1 MSALKYRSRE
11 KRQTWT
17 KQHEEDWNF
26 NRNPFTGGY
35 LLHRHWEIKE
45 EIEEFSI
52 HQVLFQIWQCVIP
65 HIFVFV
71 RCQDY
76 LAIERFPAIL
86 KQQQQQQQHWKID
99 MKLCGLPK
107 KLNKLS
113 RWERLKVLPRIP
125 KQWWEMHQ
133 KKTLTVGNLNYVV

>member
-1 MSALKYRSRE
+1 
-11 KRQTWT
+11 
-17 KQHEEDWNF
+17 
-26 NRNPFTGGY
+26 
-35 LLHRHWEIKE
+35 
-45 EIEEFSI
+45 
-52 HQVLFQIWQCVIP
+52 VIP

-86 KQQQQQQQHWKID
+86 KQQQQQQQQQQHWKID

-125 KQWWEMHQ
+125 KQ
-133 KKTLTVGNLNYVV
+133 